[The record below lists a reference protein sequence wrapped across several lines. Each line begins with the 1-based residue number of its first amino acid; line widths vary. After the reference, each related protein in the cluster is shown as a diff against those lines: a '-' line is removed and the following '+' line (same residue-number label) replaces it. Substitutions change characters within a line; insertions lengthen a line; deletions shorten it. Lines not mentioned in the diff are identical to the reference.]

1 MNIEQINELVE
12 EFSNDAELGK
22 AIRKVYLETK
32 NLEQQKSPN
41 QLNIF
46 EDDEDNRNDVI
57 LGYD

>member
-1 MNIEQINELVE
+1 MNIEQINQLVE

-22 AIRKVYLETK
+22 AVRKVYWETK
-32 NLEQQKSPN
+32 KLEQFKSPN
-41 QLNIF
+41 QLPLF

>member
-12 EFSNDAELGK
+12 EFPNDAELGK
-22 AIRKVYLETK
+22 AIRQVYWETK

>member
-12 EFSNDAELGK
+12 KFPNDAELGK
-22 AIRKVYLETK
+22 AIRQVYWETK

>member
-1 MNIEQINELVE
+1 MNIEQINQLVE
-12 EFSNDAELGK
+12 EFPNDTELGK
-22 AIRKVYLETK
+22 AIRKVYWETK

>member
-1 MNIEQINELVE
+1 MNIEQINQLVE
-12 EFSNDAELGK
+12 EFPNDAELGE
-22 AIRKVYLETK
+22 AIRKVYWETK

-46 EDDEDNRNDVI
+46 EDDEDNRDDVI

>member
-12 EFSNDAELGK
+12 EFPNDAELGK
-22 AIRKVYLETK
+22 AIRQFYWETK